1 MLFIVAPPGSGGE
14 LLASMLPG
22 PPRVVATVAEGLAV
36 DAEARFVY
44 VYRDPSAAATAE
56 ETAQAWARSTE
67 GLLDELETLAPER
80 WCVTSYDRLIADREG
95 ELARISNFAG
105 IEARPR
111 RATPE
116 EAQRAASRARELF
129 AKMPGE
135 RVRVE
140 RQPPSFESVHT
151 STLAEILYG
160 LRASL
165 IVTTY
170 QSGRVILVRAQ
181 DAKTLNTHF
190 RTFPMPMGVAMRVDA
205 ELSPTGQKQVG
216 GLANQRSQS
225 YRLALGTRTGIWD
238 YRNQPDLAPKIEP
251 KGTHDA
257 CLVPRNMHVTGD
269 IRVHEL
275 AFADDEL
282 WLVNTRFS
290 ALCTIDRDRSFVPRW
305 RPPFVTKLVPEDRC
319 HLNGMCIVDSRI
331 AYVTALGE
339 TDSDNGWR
347 ENKARGGIVIDV
359 ASGETILRGL
369 SMPHSPRFH
378 DGRLWLLESGKGTL
392 SVVEDG
398 TVRTVTELPGFTR
411 GLAFAG
417 PFAFVGLSQV
427 RESNIF
433 GGIPL
438 VDRVPERRCGV
449 WVVDTRT
456 GNVVAFLR
464 FEGTVQEIF
473 DVQVLHGVRY
483 PELLEPTNEL
493 VGGSF
498 TL

>member
-22 PPRVVATVAEGLAV
+22 PPRIVSSVAAGLSINS
-36 DAEARFVY
+36 EARFVY
-44 VYRDPSAAATAE
+44 VYRDPAAAATTE
-56 ETAQAWARSTE
+56 EAARAWTSSTE
-67 GLLDELETLAPER
+67 TLLDELEALPPER
-80 WCVTSYDRLIADREG
+80 WCVTSYDRLLADRDG
-95 ELARISNFAG
+95 ELARISQFAG
-105 IEARPR
+105 IEAPPR
-111 RATPE
+111 RAISE
-116 EAQRAASRARELF
+116 EARRAASRARELF
-129 AKMPGE
+129 AKTPAE

-151 STLAEILYG
+151 STFAEILYG

-190 RTFPMPMGVAMRVDA
+190 RTFNMPMGVAVARH
-205 ELSPTGQKQVG
+205 T
-216 GLANQRSQS
+216 
-225 YRLALGTRTGIWD
+225 LALGTRTEVWD

-251 KGTHDA
+251 KGVHDA

-275 AFADDEL
+275 AFAGGEL
-282 WLVNTRFS
+282 WIVNTRFS
-290 ALCTIDRDRSFVPRW
+290 ALCTLDRDRSFVPRW
-305 RPPFVTKLVPEDRC
+305 QPPFVTKLAPEDRC
-319 HLNGMCIVDSRI
+319 HLNGMALIDDRVR
-331 AYVTALGE
+331 YVTALGE

-347 ENKARGGIVIDV
+347 ETKARGGIVIDV
-359 ASGETILRGL
+359 ESGETVLRGL
-369 SMPHSPRFH
+369 SMPHSPRWH

-392 SVVEDG
+392 AVANGDAIE
-398 TVRTVTELPGFTR
+398 TVTELPGFTR
-411 GLAFAG
+411 GLAFGG

-438 VDRVPERRCGV
+438 VERVPERRCGV

-456 GNVVAFLR
+456 GNIVAFLR

-473 DVQVLHGVRY
+473 DVQLLRGVRY
-483 PELLEPTNEL
+483 PELLEPGNEL
-493 VGGSF
+493 IGGSF
-498 TL
+498 ML